1 MNISMR
7 ASLRTGA
14 VLLCAVTTIA
24 GCGGGGGG
32 AGATKTDNEL
42 RVGRT
47 GSIDG
52 MSGDSCLGP
61 ASIQTM
67 PMIYSSL
74 LVNTPDGQGI
84 TGGLASDFKYDEKA
98 LTYVLPIRPEA
109 KFSNGAPVTANDVVF
124 SIDEWIKGTVSGGY
138 YEMIKGVS
146 ALDDHTVRIDLK
158 RPDTFLPALLT
169 WCTSTV
175 YPTNYAGQTP
185 KEFFKKP
192 IGAGPY
198 RVESWQ
204 NPGASEQITLSK
216 NPSFYIPQKPSVDK
230 IVITSSTDSAQQ
242 TLAYQSGQL
251 DVIEQIGADDAPN
264 VPPAEVVKSK
274 PSQSMNL
281 FLNKGRP
288 ALADERVR
296 QAISLAVNREDIAT
310 LQEGFVVPAVGVIPT
325 NVPNSVTGANPQR
338 FDLDA
343 AKKLMAQANP
353 GPINVTVAFEGGSS
367 TISNVANLLRDQLG
381 QIGVTVTLRPSDSA
395 TIYDFG
401 KSGDYDILMSTVTAI
416 SPTAFDPIGFLVVAW
431 YPWTDSD
438 MSVIQPEYTRGIST
452 FDSATK
458 DAAVRAI
465 QDDATK
471 QSTLVGLYN
480 QASAYAVKPYV
491 KGINPLPYRTWDAA
505 EVTIEG
511 AGSS

>member
-1 MNISMR
+1 MT
-7 ASLRTGA
+7 A
-14 VLLCAVTTIA
+14 C
-24 GCGGGGGG
+24 GGGG
-32 AGATKTDNEL
+32 AGNTNAGNEL

-67 PMIYSSL
+67 PMIYGSL

-84 TGGLASDFKYDEKA
+84 TGGLASDFKYDDKA
-98 LTYVLPIRPEA
+98 LTYTLPIRPEA
-109 KFSNGAPVTANDVVF
+109 KFSNGSAVTANDVVF
-124 SIDEWIKGTVSGGY
+124 SINEWRKGTVGGGY
-138 YEMIKGVS
+138 YEMIKGAS
-146 ALDDHTVRIDLK
+146 AIDEHTVRIDLK

-175 YPTNYAGQTP
+175 YPANYAGSSP
-185 KEFFKKP
+185 EEFFKKP

-198 RVESWQ
+198 QVDSWQ

-216 NPSFYIPQKPSVDK
+216 NPNFYIPQKPSVDK

-264 VPPAEVVKSK
+264 VPSAEVIKSK
-274 PSQSMNL
+274 PSQSMDL
-281 FLNKGRP
+281 FLNKRRP
-288 ALADERVR
+288 VLADERVR
-296 QAISLAVNREDIAT
+296 QAISLAVNRADIAT
-310 LQEGFVVPAVGVIPT
+310 IQDGFVTAAVGVIPT
-325 NVPNSVTGANPQR
+325 NVPNSVAGSNPQR

-343 AKKLMAQANP
+343 AKKLMAEANP
-353 GPINVTVAFEGGSS
+353 GPVNVTLAFEGGSS
-367 TISNVANLLRDQLG
+367 TVSNVANLIRDQLG
-381 QIGVTVTLRPSDSA
+381 KIGVTVTLRPSDSA

-431 YPWTDSD
+431 YPWTGSD

-452 FDSATK
+452 FD
-458 DAAVRAI
+458 DAAKNAAVAAI

-480 QASAYAVKPYV
+480 QVAAYAVKPYV
-491 KGINPLPYRTWDAA
+491 KGINPLPYRMWDAA
-505 EVTIEG
+505 QVQIERT
-511 AGSS
+511 GSA